1 LTWRSWEPLGIVSIF
16 ENSMLVDCHLSS
28 NKGMR
33 KVKQSTTS
41 KETVA
46 PSTSATD
53 VSASTIRG
61 YASALNCFEP
71 DARSIEF
78 ESLEVIPETLITE
91 AFFASLCN
99 YLYDLEHTTGTL
111 LQYLSGAYNYFSSKY
126 DLPLFKIDRD
136 PITKAPAWYSKMR
149 FRLQTNLKK
158 KAIENG
164 EKIQPNK
171 AASCGRELLIDCSC
185 TFKN

>member
-1 LTWRSWEPLGIVSIF
+1 
-16 ENSMLVDCHLSS
+16 MA
-28 NKGMR
+28 KG

-41 KETVA
+41 KEPVA

-71 DARSIEF
+71 YARSIEF

-171 AASCGRELLIDCSC
+171 AASCGRELLKSIARAHLRIDTVESIEHRAENVCAWLSC
-185 TFKN
+185 GSGSCDL